1 MARTGGPGT
10 PDRLVRMEMRLLGL
24 VPTPRRVRR
33 VGGEAVIG
41 TVTGMTD
48 SPHNPHFVSADTIE
62 EAAELLTFRPLPP
75 GYTAGFGLAA
85 IRVFVRDHRMR
96 DVPMTRRT
104 VELHYG
110 GFVVSQSHPGP
121 EEARRLAVEV
131 RYGASPVEV
140 LVLGREGKLYEL
152 GPDARPD
159 DTDGRM
165 PSVVTWHDDGVH
177 HLIASGELEAS
188 RLVEI
193 AMSLYH

>member
-1 MARTGGPGT
+1 M
-10 PDRLVRMEMRLLGL
+10 
-24 VPTPRRVRR
+24 PTLRRVRR
-33 VGGEAVIG
+33 VGGETVIG
-41 TVTGMTD
+41 TVTGVTD

-62 EAAELLTFRPLPP
+62 EAAELLTFRPIPP

-110 GFVVSQSHPGP
+110 GFVVSQSRPGR
-121 EEARRLAVEV
+121 EEARQLAVEV

-152 GPDARPD
+152 GPEPD
-159 DTDGRM
+159 PGDPDGRM
-165 PSVVTWHDDGVH
+165 PSVVTWHEDGIH
-177 HLIASGELEAS
+177 HLVASDSLASSELTQ
-188 RLVEI
+188 I
-193 AMSLYH
+193 AMSLYS